1 MNKFSLG
8 AQVGGRTSQEAG
20 AQEQQLRNLFNSWT
34 GDYSNDIQEF
44 AFLLRID
51 GQFHTYTKEWNICG
65 AQPAKHKPDWVEVEV
80 GIPENWWRDSDTYK
94 HRLAGEIEKGFLAMI
109 DLLRRNRRDIK
120 AEALLRDWKQIKST
134 YLAPSV
140 TVQ

>member
-8 AQVGGRTSQEAG
+8 VQVGGRTSQEAG
-20 AQEQQLRNLFNSWT
+20 AQEQQLRNLFTSWT
-34 GDYSNDIQEF
+34 GDYSSDIREF

-65 AQPAKHKPDWVEVEV
+65 AQPAKRKRDWVEIGVSES
-80 GIPENWWRDSDTYK
+80 WWRAHSETYK
-94 HRLAGEIEKGFLAMI
+94 HRLANEIKKGFLPMI
-109 DLLRRNRRDIK
+109 DLLRRNGRDIK
-120 AEALLRDWKQIKST
+120 AEALIHDWKQIKSK